1 MSNTEKSKDVE
12 QMVARHRG
20 DARPLSQSVGVVRI
34 AGRDYLSAA
43 RLAEIL
49 GVTTRTLHRW
59 DAHRVGPPK
68 IKAGRLVLYDAEKI
82 PAWLESRE
90 TRPVRLTARRD
101 ARNAE
106 PQTSVRST
114 DETRETKKER

>member
-1 MSNTEKSKDVE
+1 MSNTVKTKDTE
-12 QMVARHRG
+12 QVGARENG
-20 DARPLSQSVGVVRI
+20 GARSLVRNTDVVRI
-34 AGRDYLSAA
+34 AGRDYLTAA
-43 RLAEIL
+43 KLARTL

-82 PAWLESRE
+82 PTWLESRE

-101 ARNAE
+101 A
-106 PQTSVRST
+106 
-114 DETRETKKER
+114 K